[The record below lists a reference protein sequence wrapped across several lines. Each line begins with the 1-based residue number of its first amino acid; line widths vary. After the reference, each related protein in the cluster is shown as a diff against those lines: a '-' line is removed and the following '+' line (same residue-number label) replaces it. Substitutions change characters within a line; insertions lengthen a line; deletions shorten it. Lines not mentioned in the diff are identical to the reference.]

1 MLSRLFELEARGT
14 TVAREV
20 RGALATFLTMA
31 YILFA
36 NPGILSAAGVPFES
50 AAAATAVA
58 ASICCLAMGLLAN
71 VPIALAP
78 GMGLNA
84 VVAFQ
89 VAAAT
94 GSWQAAMGLIVIEGL
109 LVLALVVLGLREAVM
124 HAIPLD
130 LRRAIGVGIG
140 LFIAFIGSVNARLV
154 IVPEGTVRTLSQEP
168 GAVLPPVTF
177 GSLHAPET
185 IVATAGLLVIAI
197 LFSRRQTGAIVI
209 GIVAATAL
217 ALALGVARVPPAP
230 WLRAPSFDTF
240 FQADVRAVLVPS
252 AVPLLLSLVMVDFF
266 DTIGTATA
274 VGEAAHLH
282 DAEGRL
288 PRIRTVLAVDA
299 ASASVGGWLG
309 ASSVT
314 SYIESAAGVAEGART
329 GLHTVVVGL
338 LFAVAILAAPLAA
351 IVPAAATAP
360 ALLAVGFL
368 MVQQVT
374 RIDFHHLETAIPSFL
389 IVLLVPLTWSI
400 AHGIGYGFIAFVS
413 ISVLAGRAHKVHPV
427 MYLTAL
433 AFLAFLVFE

>member
-14 TVAREV
+14 SVAREV

-36 NPGILSAAGVPFES
+36 NPGILSAAGIPFES

-58 ASICCLAMGLLAN
+58 AAVCCLAMGLLAN

-94 GSWQAAMGLIVIEGL
+94 GSWQAAMGLIVVEGL
-109 LVLALVVLGLREAVM
+109 VVLALVALGLREAVM
-124 HAIPLD
+124 DAIPLD

-154 IVPEGTVRTLSQEP
+154 IVPAGTVSTLSQHP

-177 GSLHAPET
+177 GSLQAPET
-185 IVATAGLLVIAI
+185 IVAMVGLLAIAI

-209 GIVAATAL
+209 GIAAATAL
-217 ALALGVARVPPAP
+217 ALVLGVARVPAGP
-230 WLRAPSFDTF
+230 WLRVPSFDTF
-240 FQADVRAVLVPS
+240 FQADVRAVLLPS

-282 DAEGRL
+282 DAQGRL

-338 LFAVAILAAPLAA
+338 LFAVAVLAAPLAA

-400 AHGIGYGFIAFVS
+400 AHGIGYGFIAFVA

-433 AFLAFLVFE
+433 AFLGFLIFE